1 MKLSFNLEKIYGSFK
16 LLNATNGGP
25 YYKRHAKDQF
35 RSNFEAYKTARIP
48 YSRNAVDRSIIFTRS
63 RALILTAR

>member
-16 LLNATNGGP
+16 PLNATNGGP
-25 YYKRHAKDQF
+25 YYKLHAKDQF

-48 YSRNAVDRSIIFTRS
+48 YSRNHDSNYPYTAD
-63 RALILTAR
+63 LIHTM